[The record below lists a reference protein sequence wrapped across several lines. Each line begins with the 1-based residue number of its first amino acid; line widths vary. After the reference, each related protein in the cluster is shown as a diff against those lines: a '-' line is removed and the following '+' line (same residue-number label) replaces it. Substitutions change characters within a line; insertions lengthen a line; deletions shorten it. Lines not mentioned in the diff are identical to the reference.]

1 MHCREA
7 DNSIAR
13 ITVSCHYFLVL
24 SSSDNNSWVVFLTIT
39 VVFLTIVRNTRR
51 LTGQTFDSLSKRKPF
66 TLFHCGSN
74 YPAAVSRGVSV
85 WFSLIWI
92 IAEGKAALQEKHS
105 AGASAQS
112 CYLSFLGKHVS
123 ALQAFLTNTLI
134 FWMLY
139 TLCHLTRTISISART
154 LV

>member
-1 MHCREA
+1 MLCREA
-7 DNSIAR
+7 EDSITR

-24 SSSDNNSWVVFLTIT
+24 SSLDNNSR

-74 YPAAVSRGVSV
+74 YSAAVSRGVSV